1 MKYYAAFPGC
11 STDTQPSAKTIA
23 FLIDKVKSDKIPVVF
38 HIELST
44 SGEQMSKAI
53 AEETGAKVLL
63 LNAVHNVSQQDMDN
77 GATYVTLMQENVESL
92 KEALN

>member
-1 MKYYAAFPGC
+1 M
-11 STDTQPSAKTIA
+11 
-23 FLIDKVKSDKIPVVF
+23 IDKVKSDKIPVVF